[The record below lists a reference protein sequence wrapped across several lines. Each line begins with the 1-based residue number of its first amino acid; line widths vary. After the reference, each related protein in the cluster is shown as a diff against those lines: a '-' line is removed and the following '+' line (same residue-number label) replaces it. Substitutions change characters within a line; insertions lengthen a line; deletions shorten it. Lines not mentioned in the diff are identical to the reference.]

1 MLTLLALGFPRG
13 ERIHRPSRV
22 HTTSRRQ
29 ILGALPALLTLR
41 SQRASSIV
49 NGDIVTDAEAAAV
62 GAVGLYIDLSGC
74 TVCRKGVP
82 ATCTGTLI
90 APDLVLSARHC
101 SDVPASLNG
110 TLSKVVF
117 GADMLRPDAPS
128 REVEKFVSTAD
139 YGIETAGND
148 LLLIKMKGVAP
159 APWRPVEVPLTLL
172 PSKAEQDEAS
182 RRSSPF
188 YPDGVG
194 FPQVSSF
201 GYGQLFSEGENR
213 ADMYSAG
220 SLRKIALQVRTEVR
234 PWAPGFLTTPVI
246 KGTGTCAGDSGGGA
260 LLLLKDPSGTGLRQ
274 LLLGVEAAA
283 SKPCVDNQAVFVYPQ
298 SFAEFITRA
307 SRDLGSPISPSLSWR
322 QY

>member
-1 MLTLLALGFPRG
+1 M
-13 ERIHRPSRV
+13 

-90 APDLVLSARHC
+90 ASDLVLSARHC

-220 SLRKIALQVRTEVR
+220 SLRKIALQ
-234 PWAPGFLTTPVI
+234 AM
-246 KGTGTCAGDSGGGA
+246 
-260 LLLLKDPSGTGLRQ
+260 Q
-274 LLLGVEAAA
+274 LQLATAARSCHSTQPA
-283 SKPCVDNQAVFVYPQ
+283 HIEYTATQA
-298 SFAEFITRA
+298 
-307 SRDLGSPISPSLSWR
+307 
-322 QY
+322 